1 MARLGE
7 IDFGAFISKRKGIGE
22 AEGGEHGYA
31 YASDRR
37 VRAGFDKIKPIEL
50 AVAASV
56 RMFKSIGRGQ
66 LLGHAVKVSSR
77 QFPRLQGIAKE
88 CAETI
93 GVATPTVYI
102 VNSPVLNAAT
112 YGTRDDAFILVHSAL
127 VDHFSDDELRCVIG
141 HETGHIHNDHVVYLT
156 ALHYLTQMAG
166 IFFRFAITPAT
177 LGLRAWSRR
186 AEVTADRAGLLCT
199 RDLET
204 AERSLAKLALGSQ
217 KLYESLDIEAFL
229 EQDEEGKESVG
240 RYGEVFATHPFLPKR
255 LLALR
260 IFVKSELYRKHAGLG
275 DGGLSMAEVDDCVS
289 EIIQV
294 IGR

>member
-7 IDFGAFISKRKGIGE
+7 IDFGGFISARKGTSS
-22 AEGGEHGYA
+22 AEGEHGYA
-31 YASDRR
+31 YVSDLRM
-37 VRAGFDKIKPIEL
+37 RAGFERVKPIEL
-50 AVAASV
+50 TVAATV

-66 LLGHAVKVSSR
+66 LLGHAVKVSPR
-77 QFPRLQGIAKE
+77 QFPRLLRITEE

-102 VNSPVLNAAT
+102 VNDPTLNAAT

-127 VDHFSDDELRCVIG
+127 VDHFTDDELRCVVG
-141 HETGHIHNDHVVYLT
+141 HEMGHIHNDHVVYLT

-186 AEVTADRAGLLCT
+186 AEVTADRAGLLCA

-204 AERSLAKLALGSQ
+204 AERSLAKLALGSR
-217 KLYESLDIEAFL
+217 KLYEGLDIEAFL
-229 EQDEEGKESVG
+229 EQDEEAKESVG
-240 RYGEVFATHPFLPKR
+240 RYGEIFATHPFLPKR

-260 IFVKSELYRKHAGLG
+260 LFAKSELYRKRAGLG
-275 DGGLSMAEVDDCVS
+275 EGGLSMREVDESVS
-289 EIIQV
+289 TIIQV